1 MPNLAGYDLIIE
13 VARAAIER
21 EMLNTPF
28 ASGPN
33 TPANDTLVPP
43 FILTRNVPLPGM
55 SGTLWLKVSE
65 LHLRAQPGSALVTM
79 QMIFEECSLEA
90 PGVDLHQLGGQCS
103 VTAPLYFT
111 PPAGTPS
118 ASRLVIDFN
127 QATSSLALDP
137 ASISQMDQAVG
148 PMLGG
153 AIRSGLDT
161 SLSALFKKQG
171 LVNLNFSFLIDNTR
185 DSASLMTLTAVPD
198 LMWIDGEC
206 LGIFGYHRHA
216 ASTGLLNTKTTADLP
231 PVPYPGYPSDQFAIL
246 LSPFSFH
253 QLVACPSIRTVAV
266 DHVAG
271 RYREQWI
278 NEVRAYNHNDGPAT
292 PAEVALVESYL
303 NAYVRGSQRGI
314 QETDA
319 CTPAPCGQ
327 GMIDQHVD
335 LPDPFPGTTAYVTWL
350 SMELGNGQIDIKA
363 SARTQIFCTRISV
376 QAPMAVKPVIGLDNS
391 IKAGPLTRGPVNTDI
406 DDDIGCDVATRLLL
420 FFVRN
425 PYIDSIS
432 ILLKFG
438 LIKALGENLIS
449 DAVMKADLPA
459 PNTNAGS
466 VAKLPAGVKLKEIFI
481 DPTALTIQGQWEG
494 MVNDPHRINPA
505 VRFFW
510 QTSHIPSTAFNERS
524 STFEASCGGE
534 PRTFHYRS
542 KAWDT
547 SVAFTIDIGD
557 VPRPIRY
564 DDWYLWHNGVAHK
577 LAAGTLTFPG
587 EVVVP
592 IPPDLEK
599 LEHRDAIVVNV
610 TGSNDQGFTLNFR
623 AEDDNVV
630 FSIFTRVVD
639 GSGRPW
645 PLGGNNL
652 SSQGLTFLFDQEYTD
667 FREECA
673 RYIVGVGSRYQLWKE
688 VPVWEKVA
696 SIENILGERMAGNR
710 PLGVAQSLR
719 QIMIE
724 QPEITKQFFSE

>member
-1 MPNLAGYDLIIE
+1 MPNLVGYDLIIE

-21 EMLNTPF
+21 ELLNTPF
-28 ASGPN
+28 ASDPN
-33 TPANDTLVPP
+33 TPANDTLMPP

-65 LHLRAQPGSALVTM
+65 LHLRPQPGSALITM
-79 QMIFEECSLEA
+79 QMIFEECSLQA
-90 PGVDLHQLGGQCS
+90 PGVDLHQLSGQCS

-111 PPAGTPS
+111 PPAGIPS
-118 ASRLVIDFN
+118 ASRLALDFN

-148 PMLGG
+148 PQLGG
-153 AIRSGLDT
+153 AIRSALDT
-161 SLSALFKKQG
+161 ALTAMFRKQG
-171 LVNLNFSFLIDNTR
+171 MVDLNFTFLIDPTR
-185 DSASLMTLTAVPD
+185 DSASLMTLTAVPNV
-198 LMWIDGEC
+198 MWIDGEC
-206 LGIFGYHRHA
+206 LGIFGYHRQA
-216 ASTGLLNTKTTADLP
+216 ASTGLLGMKTSADLP
-231 PVPYPGYPSDQFAIL
+231 PVPYPGYPSDSIAIL
-246 LSPFSFH
+246 LSPSSFH

-266 DHVAG
+266 DHVAA

-278 NEVRAYNHNDGPAT
+278 NDVRAFNHNDGLAT
-292 PAEVALVESYL
+292 PAEIALAESYL

-319 CTPAPCGQ
+319 CTPAPCGR
-327 GMIDQHVD
+327 GLIDQHVD
-335 LPDPFPGTTAYVTWL
+335 LPDPFPGTTAYITRL
-350 SMELGNGQIDIKA
+350 SMELGHDQIDIKA
-363 SARTQIFCTRISV
+363 SAGTQIFCTRISV
-376 QAPMAVKPVIGLDNS
+376 QVPMSIKPTIGLDNS
-391 IKAGPLTRGPVNTDI
+391 IQAGPLSRGAVDTDI
-406 DDDIGCDVATRLLL
+406 DDDIGCDEATRILL

-425 PYIDSIS
+425 PFIDSIS

-438 LIKALGENLIS
+438 LVKSLAENLIS
-449 DAVMKADLPA
+449 DAIMKANLPA
-459 PNTNAGS
+459 PNTNAGG
-466 VAKLPAGVKLKEIFI
+466 VAKLPAGVKLKEILI
-481 DPTALTIQGQWEG
+481 DPTALTIQGHWEG
-494 MVNDPHRINPA
+494 MVNDPHQINAA

-510 QTSHIPSTAFNERS
+510 QTSHTRSTAFSEQS
-524 STFEASCGGE
+524 GTFEASCGGA
-534 PRTFHYRS
+534 PRTFNYS
-542 KAWDT
+542 SQAWDT

-592 IPPDLEK
+592 VPPDLEK

-639 GSGRPW
+639 GSGRAW
-645 PLGGNNL
+645 QLGGNNL

-673 RYIVGVGSRYQLWKE
+673 RYIVGVGSQYKLWKE
-688 VPVWEKVA
+688 VPVWEKVT
-696 SIENILGERMAGNR
+696 SIENILGERITSSH

-724 QPEITKQFFSE
+724 QPEVTKQFFRE